1 MHRRSFAIPGFG
13 SNQRTNYR
21 MIYILCFRGVGH
33 GDYLGVLVGFGF
45 ININL
50 EVLYVGHEGINC

>member
-1 MHRRSFAIPGFG
+1 
-13 SNQRTNYR
+13 

-33 GDYLGVLVGFGF
+33 GDDLGVLVGFGF

-50 EVLYVGHEGINC
+50 EVLYVGHEGISSFSVLFD